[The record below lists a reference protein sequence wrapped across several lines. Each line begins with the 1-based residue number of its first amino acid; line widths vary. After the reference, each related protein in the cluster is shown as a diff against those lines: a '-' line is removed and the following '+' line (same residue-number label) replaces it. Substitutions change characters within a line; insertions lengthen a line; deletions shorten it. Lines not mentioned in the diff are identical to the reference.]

1 MNITTERLTKVHPG
15 GRRALDA
22 VDLHIDR
29 GTVGLLG
36 ANGAGKTTL
45 LRILTGV
52 LRPTSGR
59 VTVAGHDL
67 STSHGLTAVK
77 RTLGYLPQE
86 LSLYPDLTTREFLA
100 YIGVLKGIRDKRTRR
115 AQVEAKIAEVGLEDR
130 ADERLAG
137 FSGGMKRRVGIA
149 QALMG
154 DPSVL
159 IVDEPTTGLDP
170 HERMRFRT
178 LLAGLGGGRTV
189 LLSTHILDDVAQ
201 TCPEVAVLTT
211 GRLVFHDTT
220 AALVSQ
226 AAGCTYAVKAAG
238 PPPGAEVVSAVT
250 TAEGPEYRIVT
261 TRPPEGARPVEPSL
275 EDGYAALLCADG
287 RTHAPGLANSSHS
300 DSRPDRSGG
309 SSGSS
314 SSDSEVANT

>member
-15 GRRALDA
+15 GFRALNA
-22 VDLHIDR
+22 VDLHIES

-59 VTVAGHDL
+59 VFVAGHDL
-67 STSHGLTAVK
+67 STGAGLAAVK

-86 LSLYPDLTTREFLA
+86 LSLYPDLTTREFLD
-100 YIGVLKGIRDKRTRR
+100 YIGVLKGMHDKRERHR
-115 AQVEAKIAEVGLEDR
+115 QVDERIAEVGLDER

-154 DPSVL
+154 APSVL

-170 HERMRFRT
+170 HERMRFRA
-178 LLAGLGGGRTV
+178 LLARLGHGRTV

-201 TCPEVAVLTT
+201 TCPEVAVLAA
-211 GRLVFHDTT
+211 GRLVFHDSTT
-220 AALVSQ
+220 ALVSQ
-226 AAGCTYAVKAAG
+226 AAGCTYVWRAGSSTEG

-250 TAEGPEYRIVT
+250 TSEGTEYRVVT
-261 TRPPEGARPVEPSL
+261 TTPPTRARPVEPTL
-275 EDGYAALLCADG
+275 EDGYAALLDADG
-287 RTHAPGLANSSHS
+287 QAHPTSIPTVR
-300 DSRPDRSGG
+300 
-309 SSGSS
+309 
-314 SSDSEVANT
+314 

>member
-1 MNITTERLTKVHPG
+1 MTITTERLTKVYSG
-15 GRRALDA
+15 GRRALDG
-22 VDLHIDR
+22 VDLDIGG

-59 VTVAGHDL
+59 VVVAGHDL
-67 STSHGLTAVK
+67 STGAGLTALK
-77 RTLGYLPQE
+77 HTLGYLPQE
-86 LSLYPDLTTREFLA
+86 LSLYPDLTAREFLD
-100 YIGVLKGIRDKRTRR
+100 YIGVLKCIDDRR
-115 AQVEAKIAEVGLEDR
+115 ERRRQVDERIAEVGLQER

-178 LLAGLGGGRTV
+178 LLAGLGRGRTV

-201 TCPEVAVLTT
+201 TCPEVAVLAA
-211 GRLVFHDTT
+211 GRLLFHDATT
-220 AALVSQ
+220 ALVNQ
-226 AAGCTYAVKAAG
+226 AAGYTYLWKAAGPAGG

-250 TAEGPEYRIVT
+250 TAEGSEYRIVT
-261 TRPPEGARPVEPSL
+261 AVPPAGARPIAPSL
-275 EDGYAALLCADG
+275 EDGYAALLAADG
-287 RTHAPGLANSSHS
+287 AA
-300 DSRPDRSGG
+300 RPSTT
-309 SSGSS
+309 
-314 SSDSEVANT
+314 ALHQ

>member
-1 MNITTERLTKVHPG
+1 MNITTEQLTKVHPG
-15 GRRALDA
+15 GLCALDA
-22 VDLHIDR
+22 VDLHIES

-59 VTVAGHDL
+59 VHVAGHDL
-67 STSHGLTAVK
+67 STSSGLTAVK

-86 LSLYPDLTTREFLA
+86 LSLYPDLTAREFLD
-100 YIGVLKGIRDKRTRR
+100 YIGVLKGIHDRR
-115 AQVEAKIAEVGLEDR
+115 ERRRQVDERINEVGLADR
-130 ADERLAG
+130 AGERLAG

-154 DPSVL
+154 APTVL

-178 LLAGLGGGRTV
+178 LLAGLGRGRTV

-201 TCPEVAVLTT
+201 TCPDVAVLAS
-211 GRLVFHDTT
+211 GRLVFHDSTT
-220 AALVSQ
+220 ALVSR
-226 AAGCTYAVKAAG
+226 AAGCTYVHRPTGHAEG

-250 TAEGPEYRIVT
+250 TSAGTEYRIVT
-261 TRPPEGARPVEPSL
+261 TSPPAGARPVEPSL
-275 EDGYAALLCADG
+275 EDGYAALLGADV
-287 RTHAPGLANSSHS
+287 RTHSTSIPTV
-300 DSRPDRSGG
+300 R
-309 SSGSS
+309 
-314 SSDSEVANT
+314 

>member
-1 MNITTERLTKVHPG
+1 MNITTEQLTKVYSG

-22 VDLHIDR
+22 VDLHIEN

-59 VTVAGHDL
+59 VTVGGHDL
-67 STSHGLTAVK
+67 STSAGLTAVK
-77 RTLGYLPQE
+77 RMLGYLPQE
-86 LSLYPDLTTREFLA
+86 LSLYPDLTAREFLD
-100 YIGVLKGIRDKRTRR
+100 YIGVLKGIHDKRDRR
-115 AQVEAKIAEVGLEDR
+115 RQAEERIAEVGLEER
-130 ADERLAG
+130 ADERLSG

-154 DPSVL
+154 DPSLLV
-159 IVDEPTTGLDP
+159 IDEPTTGLDP

-178 LLAGLGGGRTV
+178 LLAGLGRGRTV

-201 TCPEVAVLTT
+201 TCPAVAVLSG
-211 GRLVFHDTT
+211 GRLVFHDATT
-220 AALVSQ
+220 ALVNQ
-226 AAGCTYAVKAAG
+226 AAGCTYVYEAEGPAGG

-250 TAEGPEYRIVT
+250 TAQGAQYRVIT
-261 TRPPEGARPVEPSL
+261 TDPPPGARPVEPSL
-275 EDGYAALLCADG
+275 EDGYAALLGAHG
-287 RTHAPGLANSSHS
+287 AA
-300 DSRPDRSGG
+300 RSI
-309 SSGSS
+309 
-314 SSDSEVANT
+314 TPIQQ

>member
-1 MNITTERLTKVHPG
+1 MNIITEQLTKDHPG

-22 VDLHIDR
+22 VDLHVNS

-59 VTVAGHDL
+59 VLVAGNDL
-67 STSHGLTAVK
+67 STTAGLTAAK

-86 LSLYPDLTTREFLA
+86 LSLYPDLTTREFLD
-100 YIGVLKGIRDKRTRR
+100 YIGVLKGMHDKRERR
-115 AQVEAKIAEVGLEDR
+115 RQVHERIAEVGLEER
-130 ADERLAG
+130 AGERLAR

-149 QALMG
+149 QALIG

-178 LLAGLGGGRTV
+178 LLAGLGRGRTV

-201 TCPEVAVLTT
+201 TCPDVAVLAS
-211 GRLVFHDTT
+211 GRLIFHDTT
-220 AALVSQ
+220 TALVSQ
-226 AAGCTYAVKAAG
+226 AAGCTYVVRSEGSAGG

-250 TAEGPEYRIVT
+250 TAGAAEYRIVT
-261 TRPPEGARPVEPSL
+261 TTPPAAARPVEPSL
-275 EDGYAALLCADG
+275 EDGYAALLAADG
-287 RTHAPGLANSSHS
+287 ALHRTRTLRNEVS
-300 DSRPDRSGG
+300 D
-309 SSGSS
+309 
-314 SSDSEVANT
+314 

>member
-1 MNITTERLTKVHPG
+1 MNITTEQLTKVYPG
-15 GRRALDA
+15 NRRALDA
-22 VDLHIDR
+22 VDLHIES

-67 STSHGLTAVK
+67 SSSAGLTAVK

-86 LSLYPDLTTREFLA
+86 LSLYPDLTAREFLD
-100 YIGVLKGIRDKRTRR
+100 YIGVLKGIHDKRERR
-115 AQVEAKIAEVGLEDR
+115 RQAEERIVEVGLEER
-130 ADERLAG
+130 AGERLAG

-170 HERMRFRT
+170 HERMRFRA
-178 LLAGLGGGRTV
+178 LLAGLGRGRTV

-201 TCPEVAVLTT
+201 TCPEVAVLAS
-211 GRLVFHDTT
+211 GRLVFHDATT
-220 AALVSQ
+220 ALVSE
-226 AAGCTYAVKAAG
+226 AAGCTYVCQATGPAGG

-261 TRPPEGARPVEPSL
+261 TDPPAGARPVEPSL
-275 EDGYAALLCADG
+275 EDGYAALLSADG
-287 RTHAPGLANSSHS
+287 VARRTTPIQQ
-300 DSRPDRSGG
+300 
-309 SSGSS
+309 
-314 SSDSEVANT
+314 

>member
-1 MNITTERLTKVHPG
+1 MNITTEQLTKIHPG

-22 VDLHIDR
+22 VDLHIDS

-67 STSHGLTAVK
+67 STSAGLTAVK

-86 LSLYPDLTTREFLA
+86 LALYPDLTTREFLD
-100 YIGVLKGIRDKRTRR
+100 YIGVLKGIHDKRERR
-115 AQVEAKIAEVGLEDR
+115 RQVDEHIAEVGLQDR
-130 ADERLAG
+130 ARERLAG

-154 DPSVL
+154 NPTVL

-178 LLAGLGGGRTV
+178 LLAGLGRGRTV

-201 TCPEVAVLTT
+201 TCPEVAVLST

-220 AALVSQ
+220 TALVSQ
-226 AAGCTYAVKAAG
+226 AAGCTYLTRATGAGG

-250 TAEGPEYRIVT
+250 TAEGTEYRIVT
-261 TRPPEGARPVEPSL
+261 TTPPAGARPVEPSL
-275 EDGYAALLCADG
+275 EDGYAALLAADG
-287 RTHAPGLANSSHS
+287 ATHHPTSTL
-300 DSRPDRSGG
+300 RQ
-309 SSGSS
+309 
-314 SSDSEVANT
+314 

>member
-1 MNITTERLTKVHPG
+1 MNITTEALTKVYRG

-22 VDLHIDR
+22 VDLTIDS

-59 VTVAGHDL
+59 VRVAGNDL
-67 STSHGLTAVK
+67 STTAGLTAAK

-86 LSLYPDLTTREFLA
+86 LSLYPDLTAREFLD
-100 YIGVLKGIRDKRTRR
+100 YIGVLKGLTDKRDRR
-115 AQVEAKIAEVGLEDR
+115 RQVEDRLAEVGLADR
-130 ADERLAG
+130 AAERLAG
-137 FSGGMKRRVGIA
+137 FSGGMRRRIGIA

-154 DPSVL
+154 DPAVL

-170 HERMRFRT
+170 HERMRFRA
-178 LLAGLGGGRTV
+178 LLAGLGGSRTV

-201 TCPEVAVLTT
+201 TCPEVAVLAS

-226 AAGCTYAVKAAG
+226 AAGYTYVVRADGPASG
-238 PPPGAEVVSAVT
+238 PPPGAQVVSAVS
-250 TAEGPEYRIVT
+250 TAGEAEYRIVT
-261 TRPPEGARPVEPSL
+261 AAPPAGARPVEPSL
-275 EDGYAALLCADG
+275 EDGYAALLAADSALAHT
-287 RTHAPGLANSSHS
+287 RTLRN
-300 DSRPDRSGG
+300 
-309 SSGSS
+309 
-314 SSDSEVANT
+314 EVADT

>member
-1 MNITTERLTKVHPG
+1 MNITTEQLTKVHPG
-15 GRRALDA
+15 GRRALDDI
-22 VDLHIDR
+22 DLHIES

-45 LRILTGV
+45 LRVLTGV

-59 VTVAGHDL
+59 VVVAGHDL
-67 STSHGLTAVK
+67 STTAGLTAVK

-86 LSLYPDLTTREFLA
+86 LSLYPDLTAREFLD
-100 YIGVLKGIRDKRTRR
+100 YIGVLKGIHDKRERR
-115 AQVEAKIAEVGLEDR
+115 RQVDERIAEVGLDDR
-130 ADERLAG
+130 ARERLAG

-178 LLAGLGGGRTV
+178 LLAGLGRGRTV

-201 TCPEVAVLTT
+201 TCPEVAVLAS
-211 GRLVFHDTT
+211 GRLMFHDTT
-220 AALVSQ
+220 SALVSQ
-226 AAGCTYAVKAAG
+226 AAGCTYVCEGSG

-250 TAEGPEYRIVT
+250 TTQGSEYRIVT
-261 TRPPEGARPVEPSL
+261 TTPPAGARPVEPTL
-275 EDGYAALLCADG
+275 EDGYAALLGAAVAT
-287 RTHAPGLANSSHS
+287 RPGSAL
-300 DSRPDRSGG
+300 RQ
-309 SSGSS
+309 
-314 SSDSEVANT
+314 

>member
-1 MNITTERLTKVHPG
+1 MNISTEQLTKVHRG

-22 VDLHIDR
+22 VDLHIES

-59 VTVAGHDL
+59 VHVAGHDL
-67 STSHGLTAVK
+67 STTAGLSAAK

-86 LSLYPDLTTREFLA
+86 LSLYPDLTTREFLD
-100 YIGVLKGIRDKRTRR
+100 YIGVLKGIHDKRDRR
-115 AQVEAKIAEVGLEDR
+115 RQVDARIAEVGLEER
-130 ADERLAG
+130 SGERLAG

-154 DPSVL
+154 NPTLL

-170 HERMRFRT
+170 HERMRFRA
-178 LLAGLGGGRTV
+178 LLAGLGHGRTV
-189 LLSTHILDDVAQ
+189 ILSTHILDDVAQ
-201 TCPEVAVLTT
+201 TCPEVAVLAA
-211 GRLVFHDTT
+211 GRLVFHDATT
-220 AALVSQ
+220 DLVGQ
-226 AAGCTYAVKAAG
+226 AAGRTFVYRPAGPDTG

-250 TAEGPEYRIVT
+250 RAEGTEYRIVT
-261 TRPPEGARPVEPSL
+261 TAPPAGARPVEPSL
-275 EDGYAALLCADG
+275 EDGYAALLRADG
-287 RTHAPGLANSSHS
+287 ATQHPPTVRQ
-300 DSRPDRSGG
+300 
-309 SSGSS
+309 
-314 SSDSEVANT
+314 

>member
-1 MNITTERLTKVHPG
+1 MNITTERLTKIHPG
-15 GRRALDA
+15 GLCALDS
-22 VDLHIDR
+22 VDLHIES

-59 VTVAGHDL
+59 VHVAGHDL
-67 STSHGLTAVK
+67 STSAGLTSMK

-86 LSLYPDLTTREFLA
+86 LSLYPDLTAREFLD
-100 YIGVLKGIRDKRTRR
+100 YIGVLKGVHDRR
-115 AQVEAKIAEVGLEDR
+115 QRRRQVDERIAEVGLEDR

-154 DPSVL
+154 APSVL

-178 LLAGLGGGRTV
+178 LLASLGRGRTV

-201 TCPEVAVLTT
+201 TCPEVAVLAS
-211 GRLVFHDTT
+211 GRLVFHDST

-226 AAGCTYAVKAAG
+226 AAGCTYACSPAGPAEG
-238 PPPGAEVVSAVT
+238 PPPNAEVVSAVT
-250 TAEGPEYRIVT
+250 TSTGTEYRVVT
-261 TRPPEGARPVEPSL
+261 TTPPAGARPVEPSL
-275 EDGYAALLCADG
+275 EDGYAALLAADV
-287 RTHAPGLANSSHS
+287 RTRTTTRIPTV
-300 DSRPDRSGG
+300 R
-309 SSGSS
+309 
-314 SSDSEVANT
+314 

>member
-1 MNITTERLTKVHPG
+1 MNITTERLTKIHPG
-15 GRRALDA
+15 GLCALDA
-22 VDLHIDR
+22 VDLHIES

-59 VTVAGHDL
+59 VHVAGHDL
-67 STSHGLTAVK
+67 STSAGLTAVK

-86 LSLYPDLTTREFLA
+86 LSLYPDLTAREFLD
-100 YIGVLKGIRDKRTRR
+100 YIGVLKGIHDKRERR
-115 AQVEAKIAEVGLEDR
+115 RQVDERIAEVGLADR
-130 ADERLAG
+130 ARERLAG

-154 DPSVL
+154 APSVL

-178 LLAGLGGGRTV
+178 LLASLGHGRTV

-201 TCPEVAVLTT
+201 TCPDVAVLAS
-211 GRLVFHDTT
+211 GRLVFHDSTT
-220 AALVSQ
+220 ALVSQ
-226 AAGCTYAVKAAG
+226 AAGCTYVCRPAGPAEG

-250 TAEGPEYRIVT
+250 TSAGTEYRIVT
-261 TRPPEGARPVEPSL
+261 TTPPAGARPVEPSL
-275 EDGYAALLCADG
+275 EDGYAALLGADV
-287 RTHAPGLANSSHS
+287 RT
-300 DSRPDRSGG
+300 RPTSTPTVR
-309 SSGSS
+309 
-314 SSDSEVANT
+314 

>member
-1 MNITTERLTKVHPG
+1 MNIVTEQLNKTYRG
-15 GRRALDA
+15 GRRALDS

-59 VTVAGHDL
+59 VEVAGHDL
-67 STSHGLTAVK
+67 STTAGLTGAK
-77 RTLGYLPQE
+77 RSLGYLPQE
-86 LSLYPDLTTREFLA
+86 LSLYPDLTAREFLD
-100 YIGVLKGIRDKRTRR
+100 YIGVLKGMEDKRQRR
-115 AQVEAKIAEVGLEDR
+115 AQAESRLAEVGLGDR
-130 ADERLAG
+130 AGDRLSG
-137 FSGGMKRRVGIA
+137 FSGGMQRRVGIA

-154 DPSVL
+154 DPAVL

-178 LLAGLGGGRTV
+178 LLAGLGHNRTV

-201 TCPEVAVLTT
+201 TCPEVAVLAA

-220 AALVSQ
+220 SAL
-226 AAGCTYAVKAAG
+226 AGLGAGITYLHRTHGG
-238 PPPGAEVVSAVT
+238 PPADAEVVSAVA
-250 TAEGPEYRIVT
+250 TAEGSEYRIVT
-261 TRPPEGARPVEPSL
+261 PRPPAGAHPVEPSL
-275 EDGYAALLCADG
+275 EDGYAALLGAG
-287 RTHAPGLANSSHS
+287 RRAAQSAGP
-300 DSRPDRSGG
+300 SGR
-309 SSGSS
+309 
-314 SSDSEVANT
+314 

>member
-1 MNITTERLTKVHPG
+1 MNITTEQLTKVHPG

-22 VDLHIDR
+22 VDLHIEG
-29 GTVGLLG
+29 GTMGLLG

-67 STSHGLTAVK
+67 ATTAGLTAVK

-86 LSLYPDLTTREFLA
+86 LSLYPDLTAREFLD
-100 YIGVLKGIRDKRTRR
+100 YIAVLKGVHDRR
-115 AQVEAKIAEVGLEDR
+115 ERRQQAEARIAEVGLEDR
-130 ADERLAG
+130 ADERLGG

-149 QALMG
+149 QALIG

-170 HERMRFRT
+170 HERMRFRA

-201 TCPEVAVLTT
+201 TCPDVAVLTS
-211 GRLVFHDTT
+211 GRLVFHDST

-226 AAGCTYAVKAAG
+226 AAGCTYVLRPGPMGG
-238 PPPGAEVVSAVT
+238 PPPGADVVSAVAT
-250 TAEGPEYRIVT
+250 PDGPEYRIVT
-261 TRPPEGARPVEPSL
+261 SAPPAGARPVEPSL
-275 EDGYAALLCADG
+275 EDGYAALLRADPG
-287 RTHAPGLANSSHS
+287 RENPEHDN
-300 DSRPDRSGG
+300 
-309 SSGSS
+309 
-314 SSDSEVANT
+314 SEVVSK

>member
-1 MNITTERLTKVHPG
+1 MNITTEQLTKVHPG
-15 GRRALDA
+15 GLRALDA
-22 VDLHIDR
+22 VDLHIES

-59 VTVAGHDL
+59 VQVAGHDL
-67 STSHGLTAVK
+67 STSSGLAAVK

-86 LSLYPDLTTREFLA
+86 LSLYPDLTAREFLD
-100 YIGVLKGIRDKRTRR
+100 YIGVLKGIHDRR
-115 AQVEAKIAEVGLEDR
+115 ERRRQVDERIAEVGLADR
-130 ADERLAG
+130 ATERLAG

-154 DPSVL
+154 APTVL

-178 LLAGLGGGRTV
+178 LLAGLGHGRTV

-201 TCPEVAVLTT
+201 TCPDVAVLAS
-211 GRLVFHDTT
+211 GRLVFHDSTT
-220 AALVSQ
+220 ALVSQ
-226 AAGCTYAVKAAG
+226 AAGCTYVHRPTGPGEG

-250 TAEGPEYRIVT
+250 SSAGTEYRIVT
-261 TRPPEGARPVEPSL
+261 TSPPTGARPVEPSL
-275 EDGYAALLCADG
+275 EDGYAALLGADV
-287 RTHAPGLANSSHS
+287 RTHPTNIPTV
-300 DSRPDRSGG
+300 R
-309 SSGSS
+309 
-314 SSDSEVANT
+314 

>member
-1 MNITTERLTKVHPG
+1 MNITTERLTKVYSG

-22 VDLHIDR
+22 VDLHIEN

-52 LRPTSGR
+52 LRPTAGR
-59 VTVAGHDL
+59 VTVGGHDL
-67 STSHGLTAVK
+67 STGGGLTAVK
-77 RTLGYLPQE
+77 RMLGYLPQE
-86 LSLYPDLTTREFLA
+86 LSLYPDLTAREFLD
-100 YIGVLKGIRDKRTRR
+100 YIGVLKGIHDKRDRR
-115 AQVEAKIAEVGLEDR
+115 RQVEERIAEVGLEAR
-130 ADERLAG
+130 AGERLSG

-154 DPSVL
+154 DPSLL

-178 LLAGLGGGRTV
+178 LLAGLGRGRTV

-201 TCPEVAVLTT
+201 TCPAVAVLSG
-211 GRLVFHDTT
+211 GRLVFHDATT
-220 AALVSQ
+220 ALVDQ
-226 AAGCTYAVKAAG
+226 AAGCTYVCEAEGPAQG

-250 TAEGPEYRIVT
+250 TALGAQYRVIT
-261 TRPPEGARPVEPSL
+261 NDPPAGARPVEPSL
-275 EDGYAALLCADG
+275 EDGYAALLGADG
-287 RTHAPGLANSSHS
+287 AARFSTSPIQQ
-300 DSRPDRSGG
+300 
-309 SSGSS
+309 
-314 SSDSEVANT
+314 

>member
-1 MNITTERLTKVHPG
+1 MMTITTEGLTKVHPG

-22 VDLHIDR
+22 VDLHIEG

-45 LRILTGV
+45 LRIITGV

-67 STSHGLTAVK
+67 ATHAGLVSVK

-86 LSLYPDLTTREFLA
+86 LTPYPDLTTREFLD
-100 YIGVLKGIRDKRTRR
+100 YIGVLKGVDDKRERR
-115 AQVEAKIAEVGLEDR
+115 RQVEERIAEVGLGER
-130 ADERLAG
+130 AGEKMAG
-137 FSGGMKRRVGIA
+137 FSGGMRRRVGIA

-159 IVDEPTTGLDP
+159 VVDEPTTGLDP

-178 LLAGLGGGRTV
+178 LLAGLGHRRTV

-201 TCPEVAVLTT
+201 TCPEVAVLSF

-220 AALVSQ
+220 TALVSQ
-226 AAGCTYAVKAAG
+226 AAGCVYACRTDG
-238 PPPGAEVVSAVT
+238 PPPGGEVVSAVT
-250 TAEGPEYRIVT
+250 TGAGAEYRIVT
-261 TRPPEGARPVEPSL
+261 NSPPPGARPIEPTL
-275 EDGYAALLCADG
+275 EDGYAALLGADG
-287 RTHAPGLANSSHS
+287 GSHHTRTT
-300 DSRPDRSGG
+300 R
-309 SSGSS
+309 
-314 SSDSEVANT
+314 

>member
-1 MNITTERLTKVHPG
+1 MNITTEQLTKVYRG

-22 VDLHIDR
+22 VDLHVDS

-67 STSHGLTAVK
+67 STTAGLTAAK
-77 RTLGYLPQE
+77 RALGYLPQE
-86 LSLYPDLTTREFLA
+86 LSLYPDLTAREFLD
-100 YIGVLKGIRDKRTRR
+100 YIAVLKGIHDKRERR
-115 AQVEAKIAEVGLEDR
+115 RQVAERLAEVGLEDR
-130 ADERLAG
+130 ASERLAG
-137 FSGGMKRRVGIA
+137 HSGGMRRRIGIA
-149 QALMG
+149 QALLG

-170 HERMRFRT
+170 HERMRFRA

-201 TCPEVAVLTT
+201 TCSEVAVLAS

-220 AALVSQ
+220 AALISQ
-226 AAGCTYAVKAAG
+226 AAGHTYVVRAG
-238 PPPGAEVVSAVT
+238 GPGSGAPPGAQVVSAVN
-250 TAEGPEYRIVT
+250 TAGEAEYRIVT
-261 TRPPEGARPVEPSL
+261 ATPAPGARPVEPSL
-275 EDGYAALLCADG
+275 EDGYAALLAADSTTRDN
-287 RTHAPGLANSSHS
+287 RTLRDEMTG
-300 DSRPDRSGG
+300 
-309 SSGSS
+309 
-314 SSDSEVANT
+314 T

>member
-22 VDLHIDR
+22 VDLHIER

-86 LSLYPDLTTREFLA
+86 LSLYPDLTTREFLD

-170 HERMRFRT
+170 HERMRFRA

-226 AAGCTYAVKAAG
+226 AAGCTYLLKAAG

-250 TAEGPEYRIVT
+250 TTEGPEYRIVT
-261 TRPPEGARPVEPSL
+261 TDPPAGARPVEPSL

-287 RTHAPGLANSSHS
+287 TPRASGRGHS
-300 DSRPDRSGG
+300 GSAESADS
-309 SSGSS
+309 SS
-314 SSDSEVANT
+314 SSDSSASSDSEVVNK

>member
-1 MNITTERLTKVHPG
+1 MNITTEALTKVHPG

-22 VDLHIDR
+22 VELHIES

-67 STSHGLTAVK
+67 STSAGLTAVK

-86 LSLYPDLTTREFLA
+86 LSLYPDLTAREFLD
-100 YIGVLKGIRDKRTRR
+100 YIAVLKGIHDKRERR
-115 AQVEAKIAEVGLEDR
+115 RQVEDRIAEVGLADR
-130 ADERLAG
+130 AGERLAG

-149 QALMG
+149 QALLG
-154 DPSVL
+154 NPSVL
-159 IVDEPTTGLDP
+159 VVDEPTTGLDP

-178 LLAGLGGGRTV
+178 LLAGLGHGRTV

-201 TCPEVAVLTT
+201 TCPEVAVLAA
-211 GRLVFHDTT
+211 GRIVFHDSTP
-220 AALVSQ
+220 ALVSQ
-226 AAGCTYAVKAAG
+226 AAGCTYAYRAASPSAG
-238 PPPGAEVVSAVT
+238 PPSGAEVVSAVT
-250 TAEGPEYRIVT
+250 TAEGTDYRIVT
-261 TRPPEGARPVEPSL
+261 TDPPPGARPVEPSL
-275 EDGYAALLCADG
+275 EDGYAALLGAHG
-287 RTHAPGLANSSHS
+287 APRHDQ
-300 DSRPDRSGG
+300 DSRTFDTPRQ
-309 SSGSS
+309 
-314 SSDSEVANT
+314 

>member
-1 MNITTERLTKVHPG
+1 MNITTEQLTKVHPG
-15 GRRALDA
+15 GMRALDA
-22 VDLHIDR
+22 VDLHIES

-59 VTVAGHDL
+59 VHVAGHDL
-67 STSHGLTAVK
+67 STSSGLAAVK

-86 LSLYPDLTTREFLA
+86 LSLYPDLTAREFLD
-100 YIGVLKGIRDKRTRR
+100 YIGVLKGIHDRR
-115 AQVEAKIAEVGLEDR
+115 ERRRQVDERITEVGLADR
-130 ADERLAG
+130 AGERLAG

-154 DPSVL
+154 APTVL

-178 LLAGLGGGRTV
+178 LLAGLGRGRTV

-201 TCPEVAVLTT
+201 TCPDVAVLAS
-211 GRLVFHDTT
+211 GRLVFHDSTT
-220 AALVSQ
+220 ALVSR
-226 AAGCTYAVKAAG
+226 AAGCTYVHRLAGHAEG

-250 TAEGPEYRIVT
+250 TSAGTEYRIVT
-261 TRPPEGARPVEPSL
+261 TSPPAGARPVEPSL
-275 EDGYAALLCADG
+275 EDGYAALLGADV
-287 RTHAPGLANSSHS
+287 RTHPTSFPTV
-300 DSRPDRSGG
+300 R
-309 SSGSS
+309 
-314 SSDSEVANT
+314 